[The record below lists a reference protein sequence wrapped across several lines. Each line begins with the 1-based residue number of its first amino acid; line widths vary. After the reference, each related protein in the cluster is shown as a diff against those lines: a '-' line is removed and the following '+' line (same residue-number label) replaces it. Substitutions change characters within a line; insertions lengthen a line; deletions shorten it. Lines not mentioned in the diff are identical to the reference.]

1 MPGSP
6 AQSTEG
12 RSAMT
17 TKAIDTRPAAVNPA
31 TTTTLVDLL
40 AERARQSVDRPAI
53 VDPLGKRQLSWGQ
66 LLVQSLKA
74 TEQLE
79 AAGLK
84 PGDRLVHVG
93 VHGADWIVVD
103 FACLLGGFIHV
114 ALHADSPVTE
124 QDEQL
129 QLFQPRAVV
138 RSGSQPV
145 PVRGASGLPQHE
157 IRVDWSNPNGTREP
171 AGLVATLERR
181 AAACAPDAP
190 ATILISSGTTG
201 RPRGFVHS
209 QRALATNA
217 MAAAAEF
224 LDEPDD
230 VRLAWLPM
238 SHALARVGDLYTTLV
253 RGGTLSLVADRQRLL
268 DACRLLP
275 PAVILGVPVFFD
287 RLAAAVEAGRIAELA
302 PALGGRVRVC
312 VSGGAPLRQRTAAVF
327 ARAGVPLVEG
337 YGLAEA
343 GPVVTVSN
351 PRINRPGAVGPPLAG
366 IDLKI
371 DDRLATR
378 GQLMIRTPCRAV
390 AVIDPDRA
398 ETEQPIDSSDWLE
411 TGDLGSLEADGQLRI
426 SGRLDDVLTLASG
439 LKLPAAEVEATLLE
453 EPAVAQVCVT
463 GSGLLWPV
471 ALVVPEPIVVRR
483 MLRRLRCRVWS
494 RRQAL
499 TNRRL
504 LDWFSRRLA
513 VRQQQLPR
521 GWQVRRFVLVDHP
534 FDAAHGEATESF
546 KVKRRVVAEHFAEL
560 LDRLQTGQLPPGT
573 GAIESNSSGRGEP
586 LRPQPGHRAITPAPL
601 VTAVW
606 QGMAAGRPQ
615 GFAQAAAASTTALP
629 AAVAGVVEQA
639 EHQLAW
645 LAAVSQLYEPADI
658 PAGPPAPLADA
669 PSPPTGKLTRQAE
682 ASLAETGLWGLAVP
696 KQFGGGG
703 CQFADFV
710 RVVTRLAGR
719 CPTVAGLLSVHSTI
733 GAVAA
738 VADFGSEQ
746 QQQRWLPRLAEG
758 RPLSVFA
765 ATEPDAGCDL
775 GRVACRLERDGDR
788 LLLSGTKMF
797 ITGATYGR
805 AVKLLAQHDGRPTIL
820 LVQLPEADTAEF
832 SLRGYALHPLKHAH
846 NHALEFRRFPVSA
859 DDILTVGPAAT
870 GRDRDGMEIVWH
882 GLNRGRVTLAAQ
894 AAGTIGL
901 LIDRAV
907 EFAWQRQTWGEPIA
921 RRELV
926 QGRMGRMAAARLACE
941 ALANWAAATID
952 AGGTGECEA
961 ILAKVVASRCLRTAA
976 VEALGIHGGRA
987 FLVGHPLGDS
997 FHDHFAAG
1005 VYEGE
1010 SDLLGLALFKGVA
1023 KQHPLAA
1030 ATGGRRVTGWLG
1042 WQLARRWP
1050 AGSDADDRQLLDG
1063 RLRDYARQ
1071 ARRGLARWSLEADHC
1086 LRRYG
1091 RRLADRQLVVADLST
1106 RLQQLISSLAVA
1118 HLADRLADD
1127 QSVLAASCWCR
1138 EALAAATGKRPTT
1151 ADQAALATLGKLT
1164 LETR

>member
-1 MPGSP
+1 
-6 AQSTEG
+6 
-12 RSAMT
+12 
-17 TKAIDTRPAAVNPA
+17 
-31 TTTTLVDLL
+31 
-40 AERARQSVDRPAI
+40 
-53 VDPLGKRQLSWGQ
+53 
-66 LLVQSLKA
+66 
-74 TEQLE
+74 
-79 AAGLK
+79 
-84 PGDRLVHVG
+84 
-93 VHGADWIVVD
+93 
-103 FACLLGGFIHV
+103 
-114 ALHADSPVTE
+114 
-124 QDEQL
+124 
-129 QLFQPRAVV
+129 
-138 RSGSQPV
+138 
-145 PVRGASGLPQHE
+145 
-157 IRVDWSNPNGTREP
+157 
-171 AGLVATLERR
+171 
-181 AAACAPDAP
+181 
-190 ATILISSGTTG
+190 
-201 RPRGFVHS
+201 
-209 QRALATNA
+209 
-217 MAAAAEF
+217 
-224 LDEPDD
+224 
-230 VRLAWLPM
+230 
-238 SHALARVGDLYTTLV
+238 
-253 RGGTLSLVADRQRLL
+253 
-268 DACRLLP
+268 
-275 PAVILGVPVFFD
+275 
-287 RLAAAVEAGRIAELA
+287 
-302 PALGGRVRVC
+302 
-312 VSGGAPLRQRTAAVF
+312 
-327 ARAGVPLVEG
+327 
-337 YGLAEA
+337 
-343 GPVVTVSN
+343 
-351 PRINRPGAVGPPLAG
+351 
-366 IDLKI
+366 
-371 DDRLATR
+371 
-378 GQLMIRTPCRAV
+378 
-390 AVIDPDRA
+390 
-398 ETEQPIDSSDWLE
+398 
-411 TGDLGSLEADGQLRI
+411 
-426 SGRLDDVLTLASG
+426 
-439 LKLPAAEVEATLLE
+439 
-453 EPAVAQVCVT
+453 
-463 GSGLLWPV
+463 
-471 ALVVPEPIVVRR
+471 
-483 MLRRLRCRVWS
+483 
-494 RRQAL
+494 
-499 TNRRL
+499 
-504 LDWFSRRLA
+504 
-513 VRQQQLPR
+513 
-521 GWQVRRFVLVDHP
+521 
-534 FDAAHGEATESF
+534 
-546 KVKRRVVAEHFAEL
+546 
-560 LDRLQTGQLPPGT
+560 
-573 GAIESNSSGRGEP
+573 
-586 LRPQPGHRAITPAPL
+586 
-601 VTAVW
+601 
-606 QGMAAGRPQ
+606 
-615 GFAQAAAASTTALP
+615 
-629 AAVAGVVEQA
+629 
-639 EHQLAW
+639 
-645 LAAVSQLYEPADI
+645 
-658 PAGPPAPLADA
+658 
-669 PSPPTGKLTRQAE
+669 
-682 ASLAETGLWGLAVP
+682 SLAETGLWGLAVP

-746 QQQRWLPRLAEG
+746 QQQHWLPRLAEG

-832 SLRGYALHPLKHAH
+832 SLRGYALHPLKHAY

-870 GRDRDGMEIVWH
+870 GRDRDGMAIVWH

-926 QGRMGRMAAARLACE
+926 QGRVGRMAAARLACE

-952 AGGTGECEA
+952 AAVTGECEA

-1030 ATGGRRVTGWLG
+1030 VAGGRRVAGWLG
-1042 WQLARRWP
+1042 WQLARRWQV
-1050 AGSDADDRQLLDG
+1050 ARDADDRQLLDG
-1063 RLRDYARQ
+1063 TLRDCTRQ
-1071 ARRGLARWSLEADHC
+1071 ARRGLAAWSLEADRC

-1091 RRLADRQLVVADLST
+1091 RGLADRQLVVADLST